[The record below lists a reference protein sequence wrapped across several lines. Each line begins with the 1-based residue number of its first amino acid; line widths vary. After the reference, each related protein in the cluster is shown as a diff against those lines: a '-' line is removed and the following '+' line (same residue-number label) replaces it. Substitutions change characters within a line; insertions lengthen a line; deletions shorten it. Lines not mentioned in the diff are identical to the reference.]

1 MQDKRIILTGAGG
14 GIGGELARQLV
25 DGGARLVLVDV
36 NAQALAERQRE
47 LGEAQVHTVCV
58 DITEPDAHARI
69 VSECVERFGGIDILI
84 NSAGINP
91 FGEFAQQPVELLGKT
106 LEINTVAPILLTR
119 AVLPVMLRQ
128 GSGQVVNVG
137 STFGSIGFAWF
148 SAYSA
153 SKFALRGFSQAL
165 RRELADSDIAVTYV
179 APRAVRTTIN
189 SQQVYDMAQ
198 AVKMHFDEP
207 EHVARRIIEA
217 VRSRRKECYIG
228 FPESLFVRI
237 NGLLPGLID
246 RALRRQNRRARDFAV
261 RTG

>member
-14 GIGGELARQLV
+14 GIGGELARQLAAA
-25 DGGARLVLVDV
+25 GARLVLVDV
-36 NAQALAERQRE
+36 NSQALAARQKE
-47 LGEAQVHTVCV
+47 LGGDRTHTVCV

-69 VSECVERFGGIDILI
+69 ASECVDRFGGIDILI

-91 FGEFAQQPVELLGKT
+91 FGEFADQPAGLLGKT

-119 AVLPVMLRQ
+119 AVLPVMLKQ
-128 GSGQVVNVG
+128 GSGQIVNVG

-165 RRELADSDIAVTYV
+165 RRELADTGIAVTYV
-179 APRAVRTTIN
+179 APRAVRTAIN

-198 AVKMHFDEP
+198 AVKMNFDEP
-207 EHVARRIIEA
+207 DHVARRIIEA

-237 NGLLPGLID
+237 NGLLPGLVD
-246 RALRRQNRRARDFAV
+246 RALRRQNRRARAFAV